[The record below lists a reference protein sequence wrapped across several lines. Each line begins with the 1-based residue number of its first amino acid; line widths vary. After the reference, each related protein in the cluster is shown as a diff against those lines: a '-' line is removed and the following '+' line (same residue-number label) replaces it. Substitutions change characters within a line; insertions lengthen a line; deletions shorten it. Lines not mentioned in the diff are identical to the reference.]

1 MVPLTQRGV
10 PSVSLRL
17 VLLPVLASL
26 AAPVLADP
34 SLECSLTASSQ
45 VETGNCIA
53 ETEERV
59 TAALAQV
66 LTLAQSVAAELDA
79 ETGREMAVPA
89 LAASQAAWEAHRD
102 AHCEYIGS
110 TWGGGSG
117 TGIAIGSCRI
127 DMARDRMDALMAS
140 LN

>member
-1 MVPLTQRGV
+1 
-10 PSVSLRL
+10 VSMRL
-17 VLLPVLASL
+17 VLLPILASL
-26 AAPVLADP
+26 AAPALADP
-34 SLECSLTASSQ
+34 SLECNLTASSQ
-45 VETGNCIA
+45 VETGTCIT

-59 TAALAQV
+59 NAALAQV
-66 LTLAQSVAAELDA
+66 LTMAQAAAAELD
-79 ETGREMAVPA
+79 EVTGREMVVPA

-102 AHCEYIGS
+102 AYCEYVGT

-127 DMARDRMDALMAS
+127 EMARDRMDALMAT

>member
-1 MVPLTQRGV
+1 M
-10 PSVSLRL
+10 SLRL
-17 VLLPVLASL
+17 VLLPILASL
-26 AAPVLADP
+26 AAPALADP

-45 VETGNCIA
+45 VETGTCIT

-59 TAALAQV
+59 NAALAQV
-66 LTLAQSVAAELDA
+66 LTMAQAAAAELD
-79 ETGREMAVPA
+79 EVTGREMVVPA
-89 LAASQAAWEAHRD
+89 LEASQAAWEAHRD
-102 AHCEYIGS
+102 AHCEYVGT

-127 DMARDRMDALMAS
+127 EMARDRMDALMAT